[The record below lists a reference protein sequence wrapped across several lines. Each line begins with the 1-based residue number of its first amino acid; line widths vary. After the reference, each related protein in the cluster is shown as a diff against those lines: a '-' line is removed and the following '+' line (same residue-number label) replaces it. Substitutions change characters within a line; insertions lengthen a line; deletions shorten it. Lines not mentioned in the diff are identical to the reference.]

1 MCGHNMAKTSNK
13 KTTTDELTSSDL
25 AAFIIDALL
34 LAKII
39 KKEDVDRALSIATEE
54 IEVRK
59 SLGDY

>member
-1 MCGHNMAKTSNK
+1 MAKTSNK